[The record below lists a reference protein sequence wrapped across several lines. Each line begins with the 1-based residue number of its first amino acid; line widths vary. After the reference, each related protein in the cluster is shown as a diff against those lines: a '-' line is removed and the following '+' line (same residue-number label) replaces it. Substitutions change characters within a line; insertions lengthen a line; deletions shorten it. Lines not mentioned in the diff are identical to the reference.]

1 MIASKVDTVG
11 LSGAAVLPAE
21 GTDIGGMYHVLRL
34 DMIYRRRHCPN
45 QLIVIVPIFLLN
57 FYRVFFFQLS

>member
-34 DMIYRRRHCPN
+34 NMIYRTTTLSQSADSEDKRGHTDS
-45 QLIVIVPIFLLN
+45 
-57 FYRVFFFQLS
+57 FQRTNIS